1 MPQYIFFEHVI
12 CVHDHL
18 DSETFTENINQYVN
32 NGTRGSTV
40 AHSS

>member
-1 MPQYIFFEHVI
+1 MLCILCRNSFFFLKEDEHLI

-32 NGTRGSTV
+32 N
-40 AHSS
+40 